1 VHVRCTV
8 NRADPVTPFES
19 LAAALA
25 EWPSLT
31 RRLLMQHPATGGV
44 CPACST
50 PGGRIVVESPCP
62 PRALA
67 ERARKIH
74 AQRGGQ

>member
-1 VHVRCTV
+1 M
-8 NRADPVTPFES
+8 NGADPGTPFES

-31 RRLLMQHPATGGV
+31 SRLLMQHPATGGV
-44 CPACST
+44 CSKCST
-50 PGGRIVVESPCP
+50 PGGRIVVEAPCP

-67 ERARKIH
+67 ESAWKIQ

>member
-1 VHVRCTV
+1 MNPTG
-8 NRADPVTPFES
+8 PMTPFES

-31 RRLLMQHPATGGV
+31 GRLLVQHPATGGV
-44 CPACST
+44 CPACSA
-50 PGGRIVVESPCP
+50 PGGRIVVQAPCP

-67 ERARKIH
+67 EMARKIH
-74 AQRGGQ
+74 AARGGR